1 MSSNPAWGRSPGGGY
16 GNPLQYSCL
25 ENPHGQ
31 RRLTGYSSQ
40 GCAASDMTEATWHT
54 RIHSG
59 YYYLFIGQILI
70 KHLHH
75 GSAGPWRPTNEVD
88 PASPFL
94 ELKLLR
100 NVWRRNHAITVA
112 RHMLSWTRQG
122 DIMGAPGLGM
132 VGGRGLRKSC
142 KGDDTLAK

>member
-1 MSSNPAWGRSPGGGY
+1 MHR
-16 GNPLQYSCL
+16 
-25 ENPHGQ
+25 E
-31 RRLTGYSSQ
+31 
-40 GCAASDMTEATWHT
+40 
-54 RIHSG
+54 

-75 GSAGPWRPTNEVD
+75 GSARPWRPTNEVD

-94 ELKLLR
+94 ELKLPG
-100 NVWRRNHAITVA
+100 NVWRRNHAITVT
-112 RHMLSWTRQG
+112 RNMLSWTRQG

-142 KGDDTLAK
+142 KGDDTLAKYGVCVGQQGGRGHHIWG